1 MSTIRRG
8 KTTQEG
14 WEETR
19 SVQNEQQ
26 AQSVARSLHDIIE
39 GTYFSCRHT
48 AKNLFVYPVLKALG
62 IYEKHIGFVPMAPD
76 ATPELKVIG
85 VGYGRTGTVSSFVHP
100 SIHWFIGSL
109 IRSFCR
115 QRLAPPYHRRV
126 RLRHGPARFSRRFNS
141 VPCVSQTHD
150 NGPVLVS
157 GRIFRFCLRQGYR
170 LTTMKRFLNV
180 LERPLV
186 NNCSLLRIAHE
197 KTVRSRDYPCCIR
210 QPNEPDSCV
219 WRRSILVKGDV
230 VVVVVIFLMDCN
242 VSFFLSFF
250 LTFTIVLSITVML
263 VLPTTIT
270 MIF

>member
-115 QRLAPPYHRRV
+115 QRLAPP
-126 RLRHGPARFSRRFNS
+126 
-141 VPCVSQTHD
+141 
-150 NGPVLVS
+150 
-157 GRIFRFCLRQGYR
+157 
-170 LTTMKRFLNV
+170 
-180 LERPLV
+180 
-186 NNCSLLRIAHE
+186 
-197 KTVRSRDYPCCIR
+197 
-210 QPNEPDSCV
+210 
-219 WRRSILVKGDV
+219 
-230 VVVVVIFLMDCN
+230 
-242 VSFFLSFF
+242 
-250 LTFTIVLSITVML
+250 TIVACDSVTVQHVFRVVSIRFRVY
-263 VLPTTIT
+263 PRHTTTGPFWCREEFFVSAYVRVIV
-270 MIF
+270 